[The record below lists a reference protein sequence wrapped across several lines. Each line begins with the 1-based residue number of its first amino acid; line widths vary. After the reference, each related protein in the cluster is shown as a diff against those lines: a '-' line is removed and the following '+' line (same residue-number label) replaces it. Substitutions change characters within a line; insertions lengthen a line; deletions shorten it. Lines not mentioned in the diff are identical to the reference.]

1 MEEGTAGIGEAGALI
16 NKAKAPAGLDIT
28 KGLAMAQSSALK
40 KAQLEAARAYKVEA
54 IKARMLKTSEI
65 NPGIYDNSGVA
76 RRAYDKGLNLNAD
89 LYMAHSSG
97 DPSAIIQAKNNA
109 GREINILRN
118 EDKAVTALKAKT
130 KYDYMNKAAS
140 ALDKGDREAAS
151 KYSKPYAPLILT
163 NEYGDIEVVAPD
175 AVDFNKIYSGE
186 IKKYAGNDIRFDS
199 AKDEIDGTDN
209 YKINRKLTDNEISTS
224 ADSLLKSKNYI
235 EGVVY
240 DPDFQTYYDKSKYQG
255 SEDHD
260 KLVSG
265 VFEYTKKRLDDIN
278 IDKSNIRAKR
288 SDNAVT
294 YASDYGVHWGKYD
307 VQVNDMTAQ
316 EVLNATYNKKD
327 PTGQHFVVTTNKPVS
342 DNALR
347 VEMQNMVDS
356 DPNAKWKKISLTDT
370 GKLTFKNPVSGETIT
385 DGDMTAIYS
394 SGKKIWIEY
403 KTKSEIGGFPTIGVV
418 PMSADILTVLNAK
431 MSGGKKGA
439 GLKETVEAF
448 KKRGIDMSP
457 YVGKVV
463 NTAGGGT
470 GGSRGG
476 SNAVGSAPTITAA
489 QYRAMSVP
497 ERTAFRQKK
506 GIIKG

>member
-1 MEEGTAGIGEAGALI
+1 MVDSTAGIGEAGALI
-16 NKAKAPAGLDIT
+16 NKANAPAGLDIT
-28 KGLAMAQSSALK
+28 RGIQMAQRNALK
-40 KAQLEAARAYKVEA
+40 KAQLEAAKAAKLQAVKDKMGKVSRVDVGKYKNVGVSKEANEKGRELAARKYLAYVNDDVEEQMNLDREVSTLQDYYTSKDNTVSTLKGKKNYEYVQKAGEA
-54 IKARMLKTSEI
+54 IDA
-65 NPGIYDNSGVA
+65 G
-76 RRAYDKGLNLNAD
+76 NLD
-89 LYMAHSSG
+89 
-97 DPSAIIQAKNNA
+97 
-109 GREINILRN
+109 E
-118 EDKAVTALKAKT
+118 
-130 KYDYMNKAAS
+130 
-140 ALDKGDREAAS
+140 AS
-151 KYSKPYAPLILT
+151 KYNKPYAPVYT
-163 NEYGDIEVVAPD
+163 QGQMGDFIVQAPEATD
-175 AVDFNKIYSGE
+175 LGKIYSTVL
-186 IKKYAGNDIRFDS
+186 KTAAHNDIKFSSLAD
-199 AKDEIDGTDN
+199 AATNTDN
-209 YKINRKLTDNEISTS
+209 YSINRKMTPDEISNYTTE
-224 ADSLLKSKNYI
+224 LLKS
-235 EGVVY
+235 EGYAKSVLY
-240 DPDFQTYYDKSKYQG
+240 DPDFQSFYDKKFGG
-255 SEDHD
+255 SADPIAVNAG
-260 KLVSG
+260 LL
-265 VFEYTKKRLDDIN
+265 EYTQKRIEDKN
-278 IDKSNIRAKR
+278 IEKMSVRAKP

-294 YASDYGVHWGKYD
+294 YSTDYGVHWGKYD